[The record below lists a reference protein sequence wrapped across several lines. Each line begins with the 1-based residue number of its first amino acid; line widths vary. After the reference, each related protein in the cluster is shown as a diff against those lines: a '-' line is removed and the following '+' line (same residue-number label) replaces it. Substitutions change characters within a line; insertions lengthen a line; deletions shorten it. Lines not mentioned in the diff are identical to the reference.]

1 MIGQVGADES
11 GNWMHCGISRKLLSG
26 FIPVY
31 VPFMVFGVS
40 RFTISMGI
48 LLIVN

>member
-11 GNWMHCGISRKLLSG
+11 GNWMHCGIPGSFCKVL
-26 FIPVY
+26 FPVY
-31 VPFMVFGVS
+31 VLFMVFGVS
-40 RFTISMGI
+40 RFTIFVGI

>member
-1 MIGQVGADES
+1 MSREIGCIVAFPGSFCQV
-11 GNWMHCGISRKLLSG
+11 L
-26 FIPVY
+26 FPVY
-31 VPFMVFGVS
+31 VLFMVFGVS

>member
-1 MIGQVGADES
+1 MSREIGCIMSFPGSFCQV
-11 GNWMHCGISRKLLSG
+11 L
-26 FIPVY
+26 FPVY